1 MTKRRKRSSFNAIG
15 GKRELETIILF
26 TTGKCNAKCAMCFYA
41 NDMEKKCEDLSFDA
55 IKKLSQSAGSF
66 KRLLLSGGEPTLRED
81 LPEIIEMIYANNHI
95 TDLNFPTNAIKTDR
109 LIEWITR
116 LRKNCP
122 DLNITVSVSL
132 DGFGQTHD
140 LQRGVTSFY
149 TAVQALEKINEHF
162 GDDGMVIKNVATI
175 ITKYN
180 VEEILDFV
188 TWVYGRFNITTH
200 TIEAARGNTRETG
213 VKILTEKSLMAI
225 QDRVAPYYLL
235 YAKRI
240 GAGMNFIGRGLTKFF
255 FVGLMRAMYNLRAKN
270 IEKPTSWEMDCTAG
284 ETTLV
289 IDYDGR
295 FRACEMR
302 EPLGNVLDYDC
313 DIQAIMKSEAMKN
326 EIAAIGHGYKA
337 NCWCTHGCWMM
348 TSINF
353 NPRKMISM
361 LTKAYKETKRL
372 NNEYPVVLDETI
384 LQQLEKKYNLDMAKL
399 EQIGLIKNTASQTDS
414 PAGRT
419 ADVA

>member
-1 MTKRRKRSSFNAIG
+1 MKTKRKGSSFNAISS
-15 GKRELETIILF
+15 KRQLETIILF

-41 NDMEKKCEDLSFDA
+41 DDMEKKCEDLSFDA
-55 IKKLSQSAGSF
+55 IKKLSESAGNF

-81 LPEIIEMIYANNHI
+81 LPEIIEMIYKNNHI

-140 LQRGVTSFY
+140 TQRGVVSFY
-149 TAVQALEKINEHF
+149 TAVEALKRIDEHF
-162 GDDGMVIKNVATI
+162 RDDGCVLKNVATI

-180 VEEILDFV
+180 VEEVVDFV
-188 TWVYGRFNITTH
+188 TWVYGRFNISTH
-200 TIEAARGNTRETG
+200 TIEAARGNTREAR
-213 VKILTEKSLMAI
+213 VKILTEKSLTAI
-225 QDRVAPYYLL
+225 QDRIAPYYLL

-240 GAGMNFIGRGLTKFF
+240 GEGMNFIGRGLTKFF
-255 FVGLMRAMYNLRAKN
+255 YVGLMRAMYNLRAKN
-270 IEKPTSWEMDCTAG
+270 IEKSTSWEMDCTAG

-302 EPLGNVLDYDC
+302 APIGNVMDYDC
-313 DIQAIMKSEAMKN
+313 NIQAIMSSEAMKK
-326 EIAAIGHGYKA
+326 EIDAIGHGYKA

-353 NPRKMISM
+353 NPGKMISM
-361 LTKAYKETKRL
+361 LIKSNKETKRL
-372 NNEYPVVLDETI
+372 NKQYPVVLDETV
-384 LQQLEKKYNLDMAKL
+384 LQRLEKKYHLDMEKL
-399 EQIGLIKNTASQTDS
+399 GQIGLIKIA
-414 PAGRT
+414 
-419 ADVA
+419 